1 MDRVMPVFAGDLTEF
16 ALPAVLRV
24 LSDNGK
30 TGLLEV
36 VTDDRPGGIEFVDGG
51 IRAATV
57 DRRRTGLARRL
68 LGMGR
73 LSVTTLLEVLE
84 ADGPLGGDARLA
96 ELLVRGAHLPA
107 GEVAAALRDHTVDA
121 VLQLTRATAGSF
133 RFRADATAEPSTAE
147 LSLSAAE
154 VLEEAG
160 RRQRVI
166 SALSSADLRPMS
178 VLRVV
183 AGAGEVPV
191 TISTSAWRLLA
202 LLDGK
207 RTVADLLDITGG
219 AMEDTYQQLAELLD
233 AGITTTDAATT
244 TQAMLDDHQ
253 RLAALERAWGIDVR
267 TGDAAPSPAGR
278 RAAAEVAEAPA
289 PAVTERTATITSLAS
304 RDRQRRTQAG
314 PAFDEVTLRRFIAGV
329 EALA

>member
-1 MDRVMPVFAGDLTEF
+1 MTAVFAGDLTEF

-24 LSDNGK
+24 LADNAK
-30 TGLLEV
+30 TGVLEV
-36 VTDDRPGGIEFVDGG
+36 VTDDRPGGVEFVDGG

-68 LGMGR
+68 LGRGR
-73 LSVTTLLEVLE
+73 LNVTTLLEVLE

-107 GEVAAALRDHTVDA
+107 GEVAAALRDHTIDA
-121 VLQLTRATAGSF
+121 VLQLTRATSGSF
-133 RFRADATAEPSTAE
+133 RLRSEPVSEPTPVE
-147 LSLSAAE
+147 LGLSAAE

-166 SALSSADLRPMS
+166 AAMSSADLRPMS
-178 VLRVV
+178 ILRVV
-183 AGAGEVPV
+183 AEAGEVPV

-233 AGITTTDAATT
+233 AGVTRADKATT
-244 TQAMLDDHQ
+244 TQALLEDHQ
-253 RLAALERAWGIDVR
+253 RLTALERAWGTEVHTAD
-267 TGDAAPSPAGR
+267 TAPSRAGG
-278 RAAAEVAEAPA
+278 RAAAAVGAAVVPA
-289 PAVTERTATITSLAS
+289 RESVERTATITRLSS
-304 RDRQRRTQAG
+304 RDPQRSA
-314 PAFDEVTLRRFIAGV
+314 PAAPDFDELTLRRLVAGV